1 MNSGKITSIILFL
14 LGMFISTFSFSQTI
28 EGEQKDE
35 ILEKGI
41 QILKKY
47 FYDEND
53 WHVTEPSVG
62 KDTKALINFIND
74 APVDSI
80 IKNLNRSFEENNR
93 YVFRLQENVADS
105 LTVPGYYSNKQI
117 GKDIENIGL
126 QLQAKYQ
133 KKKILL
139 PYGVTSNLKEKL
151 NLIPQGKEAE
161 QFIDS
166 LYSIPDSLQIP
177 EVIPDSI
184 LNSPQVFQRLVRIDS
199 VRNSYIE
206 SKRNYYNDSITTKY
220 IDSVIAGIRKQQFE
234 EEFSFR
240 TKLLSDSVQ
249 DNNSNILRVYNDSI
263 VDAVNDSILAVLK
276 TLTEYADYIDT
287 TQVTIVN
294 FAGEATDIPLL
305 NGREQFT
312 RVWLKN
318 VQNDSL
324 KLLVKNIDKRSM
336 QIFMDDG
343 VTFSRFK
350 QKETKQFDFN
360 SLGKEI
366 SDFTNV
372 GKSYE
377 METPWRIGGEGNV
390 GFTQTYLQNWKKGGQ
405 SAISSLIILKGFA
418 NYERADKKV
427 KWENSIEIRNGW
439 IRQGGKG
446 AEIQKNDDKFEFT
459 SRYGIS
465 AFKKWYYSAE
475 FNYETQFFKGFRYPT
490 SDNPIPISGFMA
502 PAKSFLKI
510 GLEYKPNKEFSMLL
524 SPLTIKNVYVRDT
537 TLIDQT
543 KFGIPA
549 DKNSF
554 WEPGLNADIMYK
566 RNITEDILYETK
578 YKMFIN
584 FKQPFSKFDINWE
597 NVFTM
602 RLSEYMNMRF
612 MLHFIYDDNVMFPV
626 YDDNDLKVG
635 EKARLQIKEFI
646 TIGFAYKINRK
657 VIRTKRIR

>member
-1 MNSGKITSIILFL
+1 MNSGKITYIFLFI
-14 LGMFISTFSFSQTI
+14 LGMFTSTFVFSQTN

-47 FYDEND
+47 FNNENN
-53 WHVTEPSVG
+53 WHVTESSVG

-105 LTVPGYYSNKQI
+105 LTVPGYYSNKQVA
-117 GKDIENIGL
+117 KDIENIGL

-139 PYGVTSNLKEKL
+139 PYGATSNLEEKL
-151 NLIPQGKEAE
+151 KLIPQGKEAE

-240 TKLLSDSVQ
+240 TKLLSDSVY

-305 NGREQFT
+305 NSREQFT

-318 VQNDSL
+318 EQKDSL

-343 VTFSRFK
+343 ITFSRFK
-350 QKETKQFDFN
+350 QKETKQFDFD
-360 SLGKEI
+360 SMGKEFT
-366 SDFTNV
+366 DFTKV

-377 METPWRIGGEGNV
+377 LETPWRIGGEGN
-390 GFTQTYLQNWKKGGQ
+390 
-405 SAISSLIILKGFA
+405 
-418 NYERADKKV
+418 
-427 KWENSIEIRNGW
+427 
-439 IRQGGKG
+439 
-446 AEIQKNDDKFEFT
+446 
-459 SRYGIS
+459 
-465 AFKKWYYSAE
+465 
-475 FNYETQFFKGFRYPT
+475 
-490 SDNPIPISGFMA
+490 
-502 PAKSFLKI
+502 
-510 GLEYKPNKEFSMLL
+510 
-524 SPLTIKNVYVRDT
+524 
-537 TLIDQT
+537 
-543 KFGIPA
+543 
-549 DKNSF
+549 
-554 WEPGLNADIMYK
+554 
-566 RNITEDILYETK
+566 
-578 YKMFIN
+578 
-584 FKQPFSKFDINWE
+584 
-597 NVFTM
+597 
-602 RLSEYMNMRF
+602 
-612 MLHFIYDDNVMFPV
+612 
-626 YDDNDLKVG
+626 
-635 EKARLQIKEFI
+635 
-646 TIGFAYKINRK
+646 
-657 VIRTKRIR
+657 